1 MVNNQ
6 FSLIGTAV
14 TKVEAINNANVEV
27 KQYVFKVEVDR
38 YNSKPYILN
47 IYFYGNNKSINPNT
61 KVEGRLIAI
70 SGILEGYN
78 SKSGINYTRC
88 VANSIY
94 FPTKIKDGYN
104 TNSDSDSGEL
114 PF

>member
-6 FSLIGTAV
+6 FSLIGTAITRIEV
-14 TKVEAINNANVEV
+14 VNNANVEV
-27 KQYVFKVEVDR
+27 KQYVFKIEVDR
-38 YNSKPYILN
+38 YNSKPYVLN
-47 IYFYGNNKSINPNT
+47 IYFYDNNRSINPNM

-70 SGILEGYN
+70 SGVLEGYN

-94 FPTKIKDGYN
+94 FPTKSKDGYN
-104 TNSDSDSGEL
+104 ANNGSNSGEL